1 MMQFVLQNWM
11 YLLFGLVQYNFSF
24 TFFFVLSNQI
34 DILLYVHNMKE
45 VRMIKG
51 HSDIPN
57 YLDLVANLEEFGL
70 SKYESMAYIT
80 LVSRGTLGASEI
92 AYYSNLPRTKIYT
105 TLKKL
110 ERKKLSTLSSQKPM
124 IAAATPPN
132 EAFGDIIALQ
142 QRRLASMNSILEKL
156 EKLRQEGK
164 KSYEEK
170 KYLIIEPNMVVRKIE
185 ELISS
190 SKSSIDLVL
199 DSWGQNVVFQCK
211 SSIAVASKKGV
222 NIKMLLGI
230 ESLITDRIGTMP
242 DCVETRSDTISGNI
256 IIFDYK
262 KIIFIDSTNGKA
274 SLVMTADPFG
284 SAYVN
289 LFHEKWKK
297 ALRVNM
303 GMLDGKVPKAALIL
317 SKMVEGDLSQVL
329 LDMSMKKDND
339 YAFLADEIQKLDSGV
354 QCQSIEEIIN
364 IVDYALKISYSGY
377 LKYENQDNMLKL
389 HFDSKDRSIVPWAL
403 IIIGYIKK
411 FGNNAQIIY
420 DNNQFKTNTIY
431 IKLLNPT
438 VIQVAE

>member
-1 MMQFVLQNWM
+1 
-11 YLLFGLVQYNFSF
+11 
-24 TFFFVLSNQI
+24 
-34 DILLYVHNMKE
+34 
-45 VRMIKG
+45 MIKDPN
-51 HSDIPN
+51 DIPN

-132 EAFGDIIALQ
+132 EAFGDIITLQ
-142 QRRLASMNSILEKL
+142 ERRLASMHNILENL
-156 EKLRQEGK
+156 EKLRQDGK

-170 KYLIIEPNMVVRKIE
+170 KYLILEPNMVVRKIE

-211 SSIAVASKKGV
+211 SSIAAASKKGV
-222 NIKMLLGI
+222 KIKMLLGV
-230 ESLITDRIGTMP
+230 ESLITDGIGTMP
-242 DCVETRSDTISGNI
+242 DGVETRSDTTSGNI
-256 IIFDYK
+256 LIFDYK

-274 SLVMTADPFG
+274 SLVMTTDPFG

-289 LFHEKWKK
+289 LFHEKWKN
-297 ALRVNM
+297 AIRLNT
-303 GMLDGKVPKAALIL
+303 GMLDGKVPKASLIL
-317 SKMVEGDLSQVL
+317 SKMVESDLSQVL

-339 YAFLADEIQKLDSGV
+339 YALLIEEIEKIDSEA

-364 IVDYALKISYSGY
+364 IVDYALRISYSGY

-389 HFDSKDRSIVPWAL
+389 HFDSKDRSIVPWAR

-411 FGNNAQIIY
+411 FGNDAQIIQE
-420 DNNQFKTNTIY
+420 DRELKTNTIY
-431 IKLLNPT
+431 IKLLHPT

>member
-1 MMQFVLQNWM
+1 M
-11 YLLFGLVQYNFSF
+11 
-24 TFFFVLSNQI
+24 SNQI